1 MFADGNNNE
10 SRGRYGTGYMLGLT
24 LFPFVLGLVVVLV
37 LDLPGGIEEENED
50 DLWNTDV
57 S

>member
-1 MFADGNNNE
+1 MFADGGNNE

-37 LDLPGGIEEENED
+37 LDFPGGFEEENKD
-50 DLWNTDV
+50 DSWNTYV